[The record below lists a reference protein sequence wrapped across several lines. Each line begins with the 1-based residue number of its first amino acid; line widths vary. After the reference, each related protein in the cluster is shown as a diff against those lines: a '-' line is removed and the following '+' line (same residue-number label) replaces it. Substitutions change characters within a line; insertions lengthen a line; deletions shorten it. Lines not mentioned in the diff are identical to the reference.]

1 MIVLGITGNIGMGKS
16 TVSRMFEELGA
27 VRIDADAVVSGLLG
41 DPEVIREV
49 SDLFGEH
56 VLHNG
61 VLDRKLL
68 AHTVFSNSRLRL
80 GLENILHPR
89 VFKAVDAQVEELAK
103 TAAPLII
110 VVEAPVLFERSYQ
123 NRFDSVLTVFTSE
136 ETALRRLEEK
146 GMTRDDAR
154 KRIESQFPITMK
166 REKADMTIDN
176 NGTHDETR
184 EQVRRIYE
192 LLMLL
197 EKQHGC
203 N

>member
-16 TVSRMFEELGA
+16 SVARLFEELGA
-27 VRIDADAVVSGLLG
+27 VRIDTDAVVSDLLG
-41 DPEVIREV
+41 DPEVIREIC
-49 SDLFGEH
+49 DLFGDH
-56 VLHNG
+56 VLRDG
-61 VLDRKLL
+61 ALDRKLI

-89 VFKAVDAQVEELAK
+89 VFAAVDEQVADLAK
-103 TAAPLII
+103 MAAPLLV

-123 NRFDSVLTVFTSE
+123 NRFDSVLTVHTTE

-146 GMTRDDAR
+146 GVSRMDAQ
-154 KRIESQFPITMK
+154 KRMESQFPIAMK
-166 REKADMTIDN
+166 IEKADMTIDN
-176 NGTHDETR
+176 NGTLEETKQ
-184 EQVRRIYE
+184 QVRQIHE

-197 EKQHGC
+197 EKQHGS